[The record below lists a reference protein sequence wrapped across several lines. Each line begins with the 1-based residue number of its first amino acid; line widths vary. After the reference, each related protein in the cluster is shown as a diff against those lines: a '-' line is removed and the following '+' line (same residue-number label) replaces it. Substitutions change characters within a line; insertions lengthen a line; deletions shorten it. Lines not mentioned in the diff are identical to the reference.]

1 MLQDASCS
9 NQPHRLVR
17 VNNDLGANYMI
28 KGDYAK
34 ALEQYQQTFD
44 VSLSDYQ
51 KAVENYERA
60 ADLIEQSIQSVDVNE
75 RFNRLVFDPLYIR
88 NLDLTMKS
96 SFYRI
101 SSIDNQMLDSIC
113 EKILPLIH
121 HQVTKLACESQ
132 SIERILTVDY
142 PQLYSLSLT
151 NFKEKTFV
159 QYFTGNTTL
168 RRLLN
173 NQITDLIV
181 EIKDERTAEL
191 SDENKSSAFPLIL
204 SLCKRLR
211 DLTFCEQLSNQGLP
225 ISIFKLPS
233 TSCMSSTLTK
243 LKIDVNTFDDCLY
256 LLDGRFEYLSTLIV
270 DIVKISI
277 SRSKIDNT
285 KKLIKLKH
293 FSLTSI
299 HHTIFYDKQVVPLL
313 HRMSNLE
320 ELTLSLS
327 VLRSESTF
335 IDGNHLYDEILVHMP
350 RLNKFTFSIIT
361 QIVNE
366 NIRID
371 FPSNDDIQLSF
382 TKREY
387 NQVDSYADFNSTT
400 NIARCGIFNKVRHL
414 IMTDTSAFEHKLFK
428 LVSQDFPCLEHLY

>member
-44 VSLSDYQ
+44 VSLS
-51 KAVENYERA
+51 
-60 ADLIEQSIQSVDVNE
+60 
-75 RFNRLVFDPLYIR
+75 
-88 NLDLTMKS
+88 
-96 SFYRI
+96 
-101 SSIDNQMLDSIC
+101 
-113 EKILPLIH
+113 
-121 HQVTKLACESQ
+121 
-132 SIERILTVDY
+132 
-142 PQLYSLSLT
+142 
-151 NFKEKTFV
+151 
-159 QYFTGNTTL
+159 NTTL

-285 KKLIKLKH
+285 VSIVGRCISGKH
-293 FSLTSI
+293 RQS
-299 HHTIFYDKQVVPLL
+299 
-313 HRMSNLE
+313 
-320 ELTLSLS
+320 
-327 VLRSESTF
+327 
-335 IDGNHLYDEILVHMP
+335 
-350 RLNKFTFSIIT
+350 
-361 QIVNE
+361 
-366 NIRID
+366 
-371 FPSNDDIQLSF
+371 
-382 TKREY
+382 
-387 NQVDSYADFNSTT
+387 
-400 NIARCGIFNKVRHL
+400 
-414 IMTDTSAFEHKLFK
+414 
-428 LVSQDFPCLEHLY
+428 